1 MKSLAF
7 LAGAIALMGALVV
20 APANAQSPYAA
31 TPAPSA
37 APVAAPPNPAL
48 VTQFGTFFA
57 DVIAG
62 RPPTGNIAPVMRA
75 AMTPAALIP
84 VQQYFASL
92 GTFQHLQFVSHD
104 TAGNFERY
112 HFLATFTNGSQK
124 VMFVTDPTGALAG
137 FFNE

>member
-1 MKSLAF
+1 MKSLAS
-7 LAGAIALMGALVV
+7 LAGAMALMCSSA
-20 APANAQSPYAA
+20 AAAANEQSPYAT

-37 APVAAPPNPAL
+37 APVAAQLDPAL
-48 VTQFGTFFA
+48 VTQFTTFFS

-62 RPPTGNIAPVMRA
+62 RPPTGNITPVMQA

-92 GTFQHLQFVSHD
+92 GPFQRLQFVSHD

-124 VMFVTDPTGALAG
+124 VMFVTDRSGALAG

>member
-7 LAGAIALMGALVV
+7 LAGTMAVLCTFATA
-20 APANAQSPYAA
+20 AANAQSPYAA

-37 APVAAPPNPAL
+37 APVAAQLDPAL
-48 VTQFGTFFA
+48 VAQFSTFFS

-62 RPPTGNIAPVMRA
+62 RPPTGNITPVMQA
-75 AMTPAALIP
+75 AMTPAALMP
-84 VQQYFASL
+84 VQQYFSSL
-92 GTFQHLQFVSHD
+92 GTFARLQFVSHD

-112 HFLATFTNGSQK
+112 HFLATFSNGSQK
-124 VMFVTDPTGALAG
+124 VMFVTDRSGALAG

>member
-1 MKSLAF
+1 MKSLAL
-7 LAGAIALMGALVV
+7 LAGTMAVLCTFATA
-20 APANAQSPYAA
+20 AANAQSPYAA
-31 TPAPSA
+31 TPAPSSAPIA
-37 APVAAPPNPAL
+37 APLDPSL
-48 VTQFGTFFA
+48 VSQFSTFFS

-62 RPPTGNIAPVMRA
+62 RPPTGNVTPVMRA

-92 GTFQHLQFVSHD
+92 GTFVRLQFVSHD

-124 VMFVTDPTGALAG
+124 VMFVTDRSGALAG

>member
-7 LAGAIALMGALVV
+7 LAGATALLWTFAAAG
-20 APANAQSPYAA
+20 ANAQSPYAA

-37 APVAAPPNPAL
+37 APVAAPIDPAL
-48 VTQFGTFFA
+48 VTEFSTFFG

-62 RPPTGNIAPVMRA
+62 RPPTGNLAPVMRV
-75 AMTPAALIP
+75 AMTPAALLP
-84 VQQYFASL
+84 VQQYFSSL
-92 GTFQHLQFVSHD
+92 GTFERLQFVSRD

-112 HFLATFTNGSQK
+112 HFLATFSNGSQK
-124 VMFVTDPTGALAG
+124 VMFVTDRSGALAG

>member
-1 MKSLAF
+1 MKSLAL
-7 LAGAIALMGALVV
+7 LAGAVALICTLA
-20 APANAQSPYAA
+20 AARANAQSPYAA

-37 APVAAPPNPAL
+37 APVAAQLDPAL
-48 VTQFGTFFA
+48 VTQFSTFFS

-62 RPPTGNIAPVMRA
+62 RPPTGNVTPVMQA
-75 AMTPAALIP
+75 AMTPSALIP

-92 GTFQHLQFVSHD
+92 GTFAHLQFVSHD

-112 HFLATFTNGSQK
+112 HFLAIFTNGSQK
-124 VMFVTDPTGALAG
+124 VMFVTDRSGALAG

>member
-1 MKSLAF
+1 MKSLAL
-7 LAGAIALMGALVV
+7 LAGAIAFVCTFA
-20 APANAQSPYAA
+20 ATAANAQSPYAA
-31 TPAPSA
+31 TPAPSV
-37 APVAAPPNPAL
+37 APVAAPIDPAL
-48 VTQFGTFFA
+48 VTEFGTFFS

-62 RPPTGNIAPVMRA
+62 RPPAGNITPVMQA

-92 GTFQHLQFVSHD
+92 GTFQRLQFLSHD

-112 HFLATFTNGSQK
+112 HFLATFTKGSQK
-124 VMFVTDPTGALAG
+124 VMFVTDGSGALAG

>member
-1 MKSLAF
+1 MRSLAF
-7 LAGAIALMGALVV
+7 LAVAMALVCTF
-20 APANAQSPYAA
+20 AAEPAHAQSPYAA

-37 APVAAPPNPAL
+37 APVAAPPDPAL

-62 RPPTGNIAPVMRA
+62 RPPTGNVAPVMQA

-84 VQQYFASL
+84 VRQYFSSL
-92 GTFQHLQFVSHD
+92 GTFQRLQFVSHD

-112 HFLATFTNGSQK
+112 HFLATFTNGSQN